1 MIPSLWLRREVEQT
15 IMNRTE
21 MNSPR
26 IRKVMVAVLAA
37 LFMAQLGAGIYD
49 LLFTNYLSDV
59 QGLDAQERGF
69 LEFPRELPGVL
80 SLLVMGSLFFLNEVR
95 LAAVS
100 VLLAALGSFF
110 MLNLGEGATLWQL
123 SLCVV
128 TASLGLHILMGTV
141 DSIVMHTARPENR
154 SLRLGQ
160 MRALGTA
167 ATLLGAGF
175 IWVKWQ
181 FNTSFVVDY
190 AVVITF
196 FVLAAILMFCVKTPD
211 FPKRKSFRENF
222 ILRREYAVY
231 YGIETLHGIRKQ
243 LYITFG
249 YWLFVNSMGQP
260 PAQIGKIML
269 IAGVIGLFTQPLIGK
284 SIKRYGEKKVT
295 IFDSFAL
302 SVLCLAYAF
311 APTMLPAQWAVG
323 VVAICFVLDKIL
335 FDLGM
340 ARTTYIARICGERRS
355 DITPCI
361 YTGIAINHVASITYG
376 VVGGLIWAY
385 SGGPQAVF
393 LTGGLAVVGAGI
405 LATKMK

>member
-1 MIPSLWLRREVEQT
+1 
-15 IMNRTE
+15 MNRTE
-21 MNSPR
+21 MSSPR

-59 QGLDAQERGF
+59 QGLDAQARGF
-69 LEFPRELPGVL
+69 LELPRELPGVL

-110 MLNLGEGATLWQL
+110 MLNLGEGASLWQL

-175 IWVKWQ
+175 IWLKWQ

-190 AVVITF
+190 VVVITF

-249 YWLFVNSMGQP
+249 YWLLVNSMGQP

-311 APTMLPAQWAVG
+311 APTMLPAHWAVG
-323 VVAICFVLDKIL
+323 VVATCFVLDKIL

-405 LATKMK
+405 LASKMK

>member
-1 MIPSLWLRREVEQT
+1 
-15 IMNRTE
+15 MNAEESKT
-21 MNSPR
+21 PR
-26 IRKVMVAVLAA
+26 IRKVMLAVLAA
-37 LFMAQLGAGIYD
+37 LFLAQLGAGVYD
-49 LLFTNYLSDV
+49 LLFTNYLSDA
-59 QGLDAQERGF
+59 QGLNAQERGF
-69 LEFPRELPGVL
+69 LELPRELPGVL

-100 VLLAALGSFF
+100 VLLAALGSY
-110 MLNLGEGATLWQL
+110 MLMNLGTDASMWEL
-123 SLCVV
+123 SVCVV

-167 ATLLGAGF
+167 ATLLGAGY
-175 IWVKWQ
+175 IWLKWQ
-181 FNTSFVVDY
+181 FNSSFTVDYVMVVAIFVV
-190 AVVITF
+190 
-196 FVLAAILMFCVKTPD
+196 AALLLFCVRTPQ

-249 YWLFVNSMGQP
+249 YWLLVNTMGQP
-260 PAQIGKIML
+260 PAQVGKIML
-269 IAGVIGLFTQPLIGK
+269 IAGVIGLFTQPLIGR
-284 SIKRYGEKKVT
+284 SIKHFGEKKVT
-295 IFDSFAL
+295 IFDSMAL

-311 APTMLPAQWAVG
+311 APSLLPEAWAVIVIG
-323 VVAICFVLDKIL
+323 CCFVLDKIL

-340 ARTTYIARICGERRS
+340 ARTTYIARICGDRRG

-376 VVGGLIWAY
+376 IVGGLIWAY

-393 LTGGLAVVGAGI
+393 LTGGLAVVGAGL
-405 LATKMK
+405 LARKMK

>member
-1 MIPSLWLRREVEQT
+1 MIPSLWLRLEVEQK

-21 MNSPR
+21 MSSPR

-59 QGLDAQERGF
+59 QGLDAQARGF
-69 LEFPRELPGVL
+69 LELPRELPGVL

-110 MLNLGEGATLWQL
+110 MLNLGEGASLWQL

-249 YWLFVNSMGQP
+249 YWLLVNSMGQP
-260 PAQIGKIML
+260 PSQIGKIML
-269 IAGVIGLFTQPLIGK
+269 IAGVIGLFTQPMIGK

-311 APTMLPAQWAVG
+311 APTMLPAHWAVG
-323 VVAICFVLDKIL
+323 VVATCFVLDKIL

-393 LTGGLAVVGAGI
+393 LTGGLAVVGAGV
-405 LATKMK
+405 LARKMK

>member
-1 MIPSLWLRREVEQT
+1 
-15 IMNRTE
+15 
-21 MNSPR
+21 
-26 IRKVMVAVLAA
+26 VLAA
-37 LFMAQLGAGIYD
+37 
-49 LLFTNYLSDV
+49 
-59 QGLDAQERGF
+59 
-69 LEFPRELPGVL
+69 
-80 SLLVMGSLFFLNEVR
+80 
-95 LAAVS
+95 
-100 VLLAALGSFF
+100 VLL
-110 MLNLGEGATLWQL
+110 
-123 SLCVV
+123 
-128 TASLGLHILMGTV
+128 
-141 DSIVMHTARPENR
+141 
-154 SLRLGQ
+154 
-160 MRALGTA
+160 
-167 ATLLGAGF
+167 
-175 IWVKWQ
+175 
-181 FNTSFVVDY
+181 
-190 AVVITF
+190 
-196 FVLAAILMFCVKTPD
+196 FCVKSPD

-249 YWLFVNSMGQP
+249 YWLLVNSMGQP

-269 IAGVIGLFTQPLIGK
+269 IAGVIGLFTQPIIGK

-311 APTMLPAQWAVG
+311 APTMLPAHWAVG
-323 VVAICFVLDKIL
+323 VVATCFVLDKIL

-405 LATKMK
+405 LARKMK

>member
-1 MIPSLWLRREVEQT
+1 
-15 IMNRTE
+15 MNAEESKT
-21 MNSPR
+21 PR
-26 IRKVMVAVLAA
+26 IRKVMLAVLAA
-37 LFMAQLGAGIYD
+37 LFLAQLGAGVYD
-49 LLFTNYLSDV
+49 LLFTNYLSDA
-59 QGLDAQERGF
+59 QGLNAQERGF
-69 LEFPRELPGVL
+69 LELPRELPGVL

-100 VLLAALGSFF
+100 VLLAALGSY
-110 MLNLGEGATLWQL
+110 MLMNLGPGASMWEL
-123 SLCVV
+123 SVCVV

-154 SLRLGQ
+154 SLSLGQ

-167 ATLLGAGF
+167 ATLLGAGY
-175 IWVKWQ
+175 IWLKWQ
-181 FNTSFVVDY
+181 FNSSFAVDYVLVVVIFVV
-190 AVVITF
+190 
-196 FVLAAILMFCVKTPD
+196 AAALLFCVRAPQ

-222 ILRREYAVY
+222 ILRKEYAVY

-249 YWLFVNSMGQP
+249 YWLLVNTMGQP
-260 PAQIGKIML
+260 PAQVGKIML
-269 IAGVIGLFTQPLIGK
+269 IAGVIGLFTQPLIGR
-284 SIKRYGEKKVT
+284 SIKHFGEKKVT
-295 IFDSFAL
+295 IFDSMAL

-311 APTMLPAQWAVG
+311 APSLLPAAWAVG
-323 VVAICFVLDKIL
+323 VIACCFVLDKIL

-376 VVGGLIWAY
+376 IVGGLIWSY

-393 LTGGLAVVGAGI
+393 LTGGLAVVGAGL
-405 LATKMK
+405 LARKMK

>member
-1 MIPSLWLRREVEQT
+1 
-15 IMNRTE
+15 MNAEESKT
-21 MNSPR
+21 PR
-26 IRKVMVAVLAA
+26 IRKVMLAVLAA
-37 LFMAQLGAGIYD
+37 LFLAQLGAGVYD
-49 LLFTNYLSDV
+49 LLFTNYLSDA
-59 QGLDAQERGF
+59 QGLNAQERGF
-69 LEFPRELPGVL
+69 LELPRELPGVL

-100 VLLAALGSFF
+100 VLLAALGSY
-110 MLNLGEGATLWQL
+110 MLMNLGPGASMWEL
-123 SLCVV
+123 SVCVV

-167 ATLLGAGF
+167 ATLLGAGY
-175 IWVKWQ
+175 IWLKWQ
-181 FNTSFVVDY
+181 FNSSFAVDYVLVVVIFVV
-190 AVVITF
+190 
-196 FVLAAILMFCVKTPD
+196 AAALLFCVRAPQ

-222 ILRREYAVY
+222 ILRKEYAVY

-249 YWLFVNSMGQP
+249 YWLLVNTMGQP
-260 PAQIGKIML
+260 PAQVGKIML
-269 IAGVIGLFTQPLIGK
+269 IAGVIGLFTQPLIGR
-284 SIKRYGEKKVT
+284 SIKHFGEKKVT
-295 IFDSFAL
+295 IFDSMAL

-311 APTMLPAQWAVG
+311 APSLLPAAWAVG
-323 VVAICFVLDKIL
+323 VIACCFVLDKIL

-376 VVGGLIWAY
+376 IVGGLIWSY

-393 LTGGLAVVGAGI
+393 LTGGLAVVGAGL
-405 LATKMK
+405 LARKMK

>member
-249 YWLFVNSMGQP
+249 YWLLVNSMGQP

-311 APTMLPAQWAVG
+311 APTMLPAHWAVG

>member
-1 MIPSLWLRREVEQT
+1 
-15 IMNRTE
+15 MNAE
-21 MNSPR
+21 ESKSPR
-26 IRKVMVAVLAA
+26 IRKVMLAVLAA
-37 LFMAQLGAGIYD
+37 LFLAQLGAGVYD
-49 LLFTNYLSDV
+49 LLFTNYLSDA
-59 QGLDAQERGF
+59 QGLNAQERGF
-69 LEFPRELPGVL
+69 LELPRELPGVL

-100 VLLAALGSFF
+100 VLLAALGSY
-110 MLNLGEGATLWQL
+110 MLMNLGPDASMWEL
-123 SLCVV
+123 SVCVV

-167 ATLLGAGF
+167 ATLLGAGY
-175 IWVKWQ
+175 IWLKWQ
-181 FNTSFVVDY
+181 FNSSFAVDYVLVVVIFVV
-190 AVVITF
+190 
-196 FVLAAILMFCVKTPD
+196 AAALLFCVRAPQ

-222 ILRREYAVY
+222 ILRKEYAVY

-249 YWLFVNSMGQP
+249 YWLLVNTMGQP
-260 PAQIGKIML
+260 PAQVGKIML
-269 IAGVIGLFTQPLIGK
+269 IAGVIGLFTQPLIGR
-284 SIKRYGEKKVT
+284 SIKHFGEKKVT
-295 IFDSFAL
+295 IFDSMAL

-311 APTMLPAQWAVG
+311 APSLLPAAWAVG
-323 VVAICFVLDKIL
+323 VIACCFVLDKIL

-376 VVGGLIWAY
+376 IVGGLIWSY

-393 LTGGLAVVGAGI
+393 LTGGLAVVGAGL
-405 LATKMK
+405 LARKMK

>member
-1 MIPSLWLRREVEQT
+1 
-15 IMNRTE
+15 MNAEESKT
-21 MNSPR
+21 PR
-26 IRKVMVAVLAA
+26 IRKVMLAVLAA
-37 LFMAQLGAGIYD
+37 LFLAQLGAGVYD
-49 LLFTNYLSDV
+49 LLFTNYLSDA
-59 QGLDAQERGF
+59 QGLNAQERGF
-69 LEFPRELPGVL
+69 LEFPRELPGEL

-100 VLLAALGSFF
+100 VLLAALGSY
-110 MLNLGEGATLWQL
+110 MLMNLGPGASMWEL
-123 SLCVV
+123 SVCVV

-167 ATLLGAGF
+167 ATLLGAGY
-175 IWVKWQ
+175 IWLKWQ
-181 FNTSFVVDY
+181 FNSSFAVDY
-190 AVVITF
+190 VLVVVIF
-196 FVLAAILMFCVKTPD
+196 IVAAALLFCVRAPQ

-222 ILRREYAVY
+222 ILRKEYAVY

-249 YWLFVNSMGQP
+249 YWLLVNTMGQP
-260 PAQIGKIML
+260 PAQVGKIML
-269 IAGVIGLFTQPLIGK
+269 IAGVIGLFTQPLIGR
-284 SIKRYGEKKVT
+284 SIKHFGEKKVT
-295 IFDSFAL
+295 IFDSMAL

-311 APTMLPAQWAVG
+311 APSLLPAAWAVG
-323 VVAICFVLDKIL
+323 VIACCFVLDKIL

-376 VVGGLIWAY
+376 IVGGLIWSY

-393 LTGGLAVVGAGI
+393 LTGGLAVVGAGL
-405 LATKMK
+405 LARKMK

>member
-1 MIPSLWLRREVEQT
+1 
-15 IMNRTE
+15 MNAE
-21 MNSPR
+21 ESKSPR
-26 IRKVMVAVLAA
+26 IRKVMLAVLAA
-37 LFMAQLGAGIYD
+37 LFLAQLGAGVYD
-49 LLFTNYLSDV
+49 LLFTNYLSDA
-59 QGLDAQERGF
+59 QGLNAQERGF
-69 LEFPRELPGVL
+69 LELPRELPGVL

-100 VLLAALGSFF
+100 VLLAALGSY
-110 MLNLGEGATLWQL
+110 MLMNLGPDASMWEL
-123 SLCVV
+123 SVCVV

-167 ATLLGAGF
+167 ATLLGAGY
-175 IWVKWQ
+175 IWLKWQ
-181 FNTSFVVDY
+181 FNSSFAVDYVLVVVIFVV
-190 AVVITF
+190 AEA
-196 FVLAAILMFCVKTPD
+196 LLFCVRAPQ

-222 ILRREYAVY
+222 ILRKEYAVY

-249 YWLFVNSMGQP
+249 YWLLVNTMGQP
-260 PAQIGKIML
+260 PAQVGKIML
-269 IAGVIGLFTQPLIGK
+269 IAGVIGLFTQPLIGR
-284 SIKRYGEKKVT
+284 SIKHFGEKKVT
-295 IFDSFAL
+295 IFDSMAL

-311 APTMLPAQWAVG
+311 APSLLPAAWAVG
-323 VVAICFVLDKIL
+323 VIACCFVLDKIL

-376 VVGGLIWAY
+376 IVGGVIWSY

-393 LTGGLAVVGAGI
+393 LTGGLAVVGAGL
-405 LATKMK
+405 LARKMK

>member
-1 MIPSLWLRREVEQT
+1 
-15 IMNRTE
+15 MNAEESKT
-21 MNSPR
+21 PR
-26 IRKVMVAVLAA
+26 IRKVMLAVLAA
-37 LFMAQLGAGIYD
+37 LFLAQLGAGVYD
-49 LLFTNYLSDV
+49 LLFTNYLSDA
-59 QGLDAQERGF
+59 QGLNAQERGF
-69 LEFPRELPGVL
+69 LELPRELPGVL

-100 VLLAALGSFF
+100 VLLAALGSY
-110 MLNLGEGATLWQL
+110 MLMNLGPGASMWEL
-123 SLCVV
+123 SVCVV

-167 ATLLGAGF
+167 ATLLGAGY
-175 IWVKWQ
+175 IWLKWQ
-181 FNTSFVVDY
+181 FNSSFAVDY
-190 AVVITF
+190 VLVVVIF
-196 FVLAAILMFCVKTPD
+196 IVAAALLFCVRAPQ
-211 FPKRKSFRENF
+211 FPKRKSFLENF
-222 ILRREYAVY
+222 ILRKEYAVY

-249 YWLFVNSMGQP
+249 YWLLVNTMGQP
-260 PAQIGKIML
+260 PAQVGKIML
-269 IAGVIGLFTQPLIGK
+269 IAGVIGLFTQPLIGR
-284 SIKRYGEKKVT
+284 SIKHFGEKKVT
-295 IFDSFAL
+295 IFDSMAL

-311 APTMLPAQWAVG
+311 APSLLPAAWAVG
-323 VVAICFVLDKIL
+323 VIACCFVLDKIL

-376 VVGGLIWAY
+376 IVGGLIWSY

-393 LTGGLAVVGAGI
+393 LTGGLAVVGAGL
-405 LATKMK
+405 LARKMK

>member
-1 MIPSLWLRREVEQT
+1 
-15 IMNRTE
+15 MNAEESKT
-21 MNSPR
+21 PR
-26 IRKVMVAVLAA
+26 IRKVMLAVLAA
-37 LFMAQLGAGIYD
+37 LFLAQLGAGVYD
-49 LLFTNYLSDV
+49 LLFTNYLSDA
-59 QGLDAQERGF
+59 QGLNAQERGF

-100 VLLAALGSFF
+100 VLLAALGSY
-110 MLNLGEGATLWQL
+110 MLMNLGPGASMWEL
-123 SLCVV
+123 SVCVV

-167 ATLLGAGF
+167 ATLLGAGY
-175 IWVKWQ
+175 IWLKWQ
-181 FNTSFVVDY
+181 FNSSFAVDY
-190 AVVITF
+190 VLVVVIF
-196 FVLAAILMFCVKTPD
+196 IVAAALLFCVRAPQ

-222 ILRREYAVY
+222 ILRKEYAVY

-249 YWLFVNSMGQP
+249 YWLLVNTMGQP
-260 PAQIGKIML
+260 PAQVGKIML
-269 IAGVIGLFTQPLIGK
+269 IAGVIGLFTQPLIGR
-284 SIKRYGEKKVT
+284 SIKHFGEKKVT
-295 IFDSFAL
+295 IFDSMAL

-311 APTMLPAQWAVG
+311 APSLLPAAWAVG
-323 VVAICFVLDKIL
+323 VIACCFVLDKIL

-376 VVGGLIWAY
+376 IVGGLIWSY

-393 LTGGLAVVGAGI
+393 LTGGLAVVGAGL
-405 LATKMK
+405 LARKMK

>member
-1 MIPSLWLRREVEQT
+1 
-15 IMNRTE
+15 MNAEESKT
-21 MNSPR
+21 PR
-26 IRKVMVAVLAA
+26 IRKVMLAVLAA
-37 LFMAQLGAGIYD
+37 LFLAQLGAGVYD
-49 LLFTNYLSDV
+49 LLFTNYLSDA
-59 QGLDAQERGF
+59 QGLNAQERGF
-69 LEFPRELPGVL
+69 LELPRELPGVL

-100 VLLAALGSFF
+100 VLLAALGSY
-110 MLNLGEGATLWQL
+110 MLMNLGPGASMWEL
-123 SLCVV
+123 SVCVV

-167 ATLLGAGF
+167 ATLLGAGY
-175 IWVKWQ
+175 IWLKWQ
-181 FNTSFVVDY
+181 FNSSFAVDYVLVVVIFVV
-190 AVVITF
+190 
-196 FVLAAILMFCVKTPD
+196 AAALLFCVRAPQ

-249 YWLFVNSMGQP
+249 YWLLVNTMGQP
-260 PAQIGKIML
+260 PAQVGKIML
-269 IAGVIGLFTQPLIGK
+269 IAGVIGLFTQPLIGR
-284 SIKRYGEKKVT
+284 SIKHFGEKKVT
-295 IFDSFAL
+295 IFDSMAL

-311 APTMLPAQWAVG
+311 APSLLPAAWAVG
-323 VVAICFVLDKIL
+323 VIACCFVLDKIL

-340 ARTTYIARICGERRS
+340 ARTTYIARICGDRRS

-376 VVGGLIWAY
+376 IVGGLIWSY

-393 LTGGLAVVGAGI
+393 LTGGLAVVGAGL
-405 LATKMK
+405 LARKMK

>member
-1 MIPSLWLRREVEQT
+1 
-15 IMNRTE
+15 MNSTE

-59 QGLDAQERGF
+59 QGLDAQARGF

>member
-1 MIPSLWLRREVEQT
+1 MSAKQT
-15 IMNRTE
+15 PPDMNSRTDE
-21 MNSPR
+21 NSPR

-37 LFMAQLGAGIYD
+37 LFMAQLGAGVYD
-49 LLFTNYLSDV
+49 LLFTNYLSDA
-59 QGLDAQERGF
+59 QGLNAQERGF
-69 LEFPRELPGVL
+69 LELPRELPGVL

-100 VLLAALGSFF
+100 VLLAAMGSFF
-110 MLNLGEGATLWQL
+110 MMNLGPNAGIWQL

-167 ATLLGAGF
+167 ATLLGAGYV
-175 IWVKWQ
+175 WLKWQ
-181 FNTSFVVDY
+181 FNDNFAVDY
-190 AVVITF
+190 VLVIVF
-196 FVLAAILMFCVKTPD
+196 FVIAAIMLFCIKAPE
-211 FPKRKSFRENF
+211 FPRRKSFRENF

-249 YWLFVNSMGQP
+249 YWLLVNTMGQP
-260 PAQIGKIML
+260 PEQVGKIML
-269 IAGVIGLFTQPLIGK
+269 IAGIIGLFTQPTIGK
-284 SIKRYGEKKVT
+284 CIKKYGEKRVT
-295 IFDSFAL
+295 IFDSMAL

-311 APTMLPAQWAVG
+311 APGLLSAQWAV
-323 VVAICFVLDKIL
+323 VVIACCFVLDKIL

-340 ARTTYIARICGERRS
+340 ARTTYIARICGDRRA

-361 YTGIAINHVASITYG
+361 YTGIAINHAASITYG
-376 VVGGLIWAY
+376 VIGGLIWSY
-385 SGGPQAVF
+385 TGGPQAVF
-393 LTGGLAVVGAGI
+393 LTGGLAVVGAGL
-405 LATKMK
+405 LARKMK